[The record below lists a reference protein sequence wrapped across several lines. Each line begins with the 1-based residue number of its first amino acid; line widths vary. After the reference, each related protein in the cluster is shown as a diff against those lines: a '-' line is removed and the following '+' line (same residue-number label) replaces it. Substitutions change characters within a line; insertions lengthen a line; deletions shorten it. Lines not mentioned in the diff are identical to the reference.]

1 MRMRTW
7 VFRRVRRVRRRS
19 VGHGLFVRSSKAD
32 YEEHKELTRALVV
45 RKIAEFNAFYN
56 FTPGRIAI
64 RNHRSRWGSCSK
76 KGNLNFNYR
85 LALIPEALV
94 DYVVVHEICHLG
106 EFNHS
111 KDFWHLVAQTVPDH
125 AECRKQLHQI
135 KF

>member
-19 VGHGLFVRSSKAD
+19 ISHRLFVRSSKAE
-32 YEEHKELTRALVV
+32 YEKHKELTRALVA

-56 FTPGRIAI
+56 LTPGRIAI
-64 RNHRSRWGSCSK
+64 RNQRSRWGSCSK

-85 LALIPEALV
+85 LVLIPEALV
-94 DYVVVHEICHLG
+94 DYVVVHEMCHLG

-111 KDFWHLVAQTVPDH
+111 KNFWHLVSRTVPNH
-125 AECRKQLHQI
+125 VELRKQLRQI